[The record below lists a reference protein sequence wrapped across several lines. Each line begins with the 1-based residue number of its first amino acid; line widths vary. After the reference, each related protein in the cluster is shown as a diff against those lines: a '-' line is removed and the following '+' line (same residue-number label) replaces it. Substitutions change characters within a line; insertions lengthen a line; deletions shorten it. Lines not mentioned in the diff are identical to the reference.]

1 MMAGVWIIAETREQA
16 LELLGAGRSLA
27 PEMGTVLTAIV
38 RKAAGPPEDYIA
50 RGADEVFLLPELP
63 PEEPFGAFLPVMAQE
78 AKTASPDLILFIS
91 TARGKELAARLAA
104 RLNCGLCSGCTA
116 LAFDKG
122 AGVLVMERL
131 AYGGA
136 AIQKLTSSA
145 KPVVVTLPP
154 RSFEPAQPM
163 DGRQGKTRE
172 LPSPPPS
179 AVRIIEKKPKE
190 KVAKDITEARVIVCA
205 GRGFDKKEDL
215 ALARELADALGG
227 ELGAT
232 RPLTEEMHWLP
243 EDLCIGLSGVQ
254 VKPDLYVG
262 LGVSGQVQHMTGVR
276 NAKVVCAVNRDENA
290 PIFPLSDFGIVGNLY
305 DVVPKLIAE
314 LKK

>member
-1 MMAGVWIIAETREQA
+1 LLASE
-16 LELLGAGRSLA
+16 LGAA
-27 PEMGTVLTAIV
+27 LTAVV
-38 RKAAGPPEDYIA
+38 RKEAGPPDEYIA
-50 RGADEVFLLPELP
+50 RGADEVLLLPELP
-63 PEEPFGAFLPVMAQE
+63 LDQPYGAHLPVMEQE
-78 AKTASPDLILFIS
+78 AKTASPDIILFIS
-91 TARGKELAARLAA
+91 TSRGKELAARLAA
-104 RLNCGLCSGCTA
+104 RLGAGLCSGCTS
-116 LAFDKG
+116 LSLDKDAG
-122 AGVLVMERL
+122 AIVMERL

-136 AIQKLTSSA
+136 AIQKLTSFA
-145 KPVVVTLPP
+145 KPVVVTVPP
-154 RSFEPAQPM
+154 RTFEPARPM

-179 AVRIIEKKPKE
+179 AVRILERKPKE

-205 GRGFDKKEDL
+205 GRGFDRKEDL

-232 RPLTEEMHWLP
+232 RPLTEEVHWLP

-254 VKPDLYVG
+254 VKPELYVG

-276 NAKVVCAVNRDENA
+276 GAKLVCAVNSDENA
-290 PIFPLSDFGIVGNLY
+290 PIFPLCDFGIVGNLY
-305 DVVPKLIAE
+305 DVVPKLIKE

>member
-1 MMAGVWIIAETREQA
+1 MAGIWIIAETREQA
-16 LELLGAGRSLA
+16 LELLGAGRTLA
-27 PEMGTVLTAIV
+27 PDMGAALTAIV
-38 RKAAGPPEDYIA
+38 RKEAGPPEDYIA
-50 RGADEVFLLPELP
+50 RGADEVLLLAELP
-63 PEEPFGAFLPVMAQE
+63 PEAPFGAHLPVIEQE

-91 TARGKELAARLAA
+91 SARGKELAARLAA
-104 RLNCGLCSGCTA
+104 RLGAGLCSGCTA

-122 AGVLVMERL
+122 SGSIRMERL

-145 KPVVVTLPP
+145 KPVIVAMPP
-154 RSFEPAQPM
+154 RSFEPAQVM

-179 AVRIIEKKPKE
+179 AVRILERKPKE

-215 ALARELADALGG
+215 AIARELADALGG

-254 VKPDLYVG
+254 VKPELYVG
-262 LGVSGQVQHMTGVR
+262 LGVSGQIQHMTGVR
-276 NAKVVCAVNRDENA
+276 GAKIVCAVNRDENA
-290 PIFPLSDFGIVGNLY
+290 PIFALSDFGIVGSLFE
-305 DVVPKLIAE
+305 VVPKLIAE

>member
-1 MMAGVWIIAETREQA
+1 
-16 LELLGAGRSLA
+16 
-27 PEMGTVLTAIV
+27 V
-38 RKAAGPPEDYIA
+38 RKEAGPPDEYIA
-50 RGADEVFLLPELP
+50 RGADEVLLLPELP
-63 PEEPFGAFLPVMAQE
+63 LDQPYGAHLPVMEQE
-78 AKTASPDLILFIS
+78 EKTASPDIILFIS
-91 TARGKELAARLAA
+91 TSRGKELAARLAA
-104 RLNCGLCSGCTA
+104 RLGAGLCSGCTS
-116 LAFDKG
+116 LSLDKDAG
-122 AGVLVMERL
+122 AIVMERL

-136 AIQKLTSSA
+136 AIQKLTSFA
-145 KPVVVTLPP
+145 KPVVVTVPP
-154 RSFEPAQPM
+154 RTFEPARPM

-179 AVRIIEKKPKE
+179 AVRILERKPKE

-205 GRGFDKKEDL
+205 GRGFDRKEDL

-232 RPLTEEMHWLP
+232 RPLTEEVHWLP

-254 VKPDLYVG
+254 VKPELYVG

-276 NAKVVCAVNRDENA
+276 GAKLVCAVNSDENA
-290 PIFPLSDFGIVGNLY
+290 PIFPLCDFGIVGNLY
-305 DVVPKLIAE
+305 DVVPKLIKE

>member
-1 MMAGVWIIAETREQA
+1 MAGIWIVAETREQA

-27 PEMGTVLTAIV
+27 PDMGAALTAIV
-38 RKAAGPPEDYIA
+38 RQEAGPPDEFIA
-50 RGADEVFLLPELP
+50 RGADEVLLLPALP
-63 PEEPFGAFLPVMAQE
+63 PDQPFGAYLPAIEQE
-78 AKTASPDLILFIS
+78 AKTGSPDLILFNA
-91 TARGKELAARLAA
+91 TARGKEMAARLAA
-104 RLNCGLCSGCTA
+104 RLNCGLCSSCTA
-116 LAFDKG
+116 LSFDKG
-122 AGVLVMERL
+122 AGAVVMERL

-136 AIQKLTSSA
+136 AIQKLTSST
-145 KPVVVTLPP
+145 KPVIVTVPP
-154 RSFEPAQPM
+154 RSFEPAQPLE
-163 DGRQGKTRE
+163 GRQGKARE
-172 LPSPPPS
+172 LPAPPAS

-215 ALARELADALGG
+215 GLARQLADALGG

-232 RPLTEEMHWLP
+232 RPLTEEVHWLP

-254 VKPDLYVG
+254 VKPELYVG

-276 NAKVVCAVNRDENA
+276 GAKVVCAVNRDENA

-305 DVVPKLIAE
+305 DVIPKLIEE

>member
-1 MMAGVWIIAETREQA
+1 MAGIWIIAETREQA
-16 LELLGAGRSLA
+16 LELLEAGRTLA
-27 PEMGTVLTAIV
+27 PDMGAALTAVV
-38 RKAAGPPEDYIA
+38 RKVAGPPEDYIA
-50 RGADEVFLLPELP
+50 RGADEVLLLAELP
-63 PEEPFGAFLPVMAQE
+63 PEAPFGAHLPVIEQE

-104 RLNCGLCSGCTA
+104 RLGAGLCSGCTA

-122 AGVLVMERL
+122 SGSIRMERL

-145 KPVVVTLPP
+145 KPVIVAVPP

-179 AVRIIEKKPKE
+179 AVRILERKPKE
-190 KVAKDITEARVIVCA
+190 KVAKDITEARVIVSA

-232 RPLTEEMHWLP
+232 RPLTEEVHWLP

-262 LGVSGQVQHMTGVR
+262 LGVSGQIQHMTGVR
-276 NAKVVCAVNRDENA
+276 GAKVVCAVNRDENA
-290 PIFPLSDFGIVGNLY
+290 PIFALSDFGIVGNLY
-305 DVVPKLIAE
+305 EVVPKLIAE

>member
-1 MMAGVWIIAETREQA
+1 MAGVWIVAETREQA
-16 LELLGAGRSLA
+16 LELLGASRSLA
-27 PEMGTVLTAIV
+27 PDMGAALTAIV
-38 RKAAGPPEDYIA
+38 RQEAGPPDEFIA
-50 RGADEVFLLPELP
+50 RGADEVLLLPALP
-63 PEEPFGAFLPVMAQE
+63 PDQPFGAYLPAIEQE
-78 AKTASPDLILFIS
+78 AKTGSPDLILFNA
-91 TARGKELAARLAA
+91 TARGKEMAARLAA
-104 RLNCGLCSGCTA
+104 RLNCGLCSSCTA
-116 LAFDKG
+116 LSFDKG
-122 AGVLVMERL
+122 AGAVVMERL

-136 AIQKLTSSA
+136 AIQKLTSST
-145 KPVVVTLPP
+145 KPVIVTVPP
-154 RSFEPAQPM
+154 RSFEPAQPLE
-163 DGRQGKTRE
+163 GRQGKARE
-172 LPSPPPS
+172 LPAPPAS

-215 ALARELADALGG
+215 GLARQLADALGG

-232 RPLTEEMHWLP
+232 RPLTEEVHWLP

-254 VKPDLYVG
+254 VKPELYVG

-276 NAKVVCAVNRDENA
+276 GAKVVCAVNRDENA

>member
-1 MMAGVWIIAETREQA
+1 M
-16 LELLGAGRSLA
+16 
-27 PEMGTVLTAIV
+27 
-38 RKAAGPPEDYIA
+38 
-50 RGADEVFLLPELP
+50 
-63 PEEPFGAFLPVMAQE
+63 
-78 AKTASPDLILFIS
+78 LFHA
-91 TARGKELAARLAA
+91 TARGKEMAARLAA
-104 RLNCGLCSGCTA
+104 RLNCGLCSSCTA
-116 LAFDKG
+116 LSFDKD
-122 AGVLVMERL
+122 AGSIRLERL

-136 AIQKLTSSA
+136 AIQKVTSSTR
-145 KPVVVTLPP
+145 PVIVTVPP
-154 RSFEPAQPM
+154 RSFEPAQHL

-232 RPLTEEMHWLP
+232 RPLTEEVHWLP

-254 VKPDLYVG
+254 VKPELYVG

-276 NAKVVCAVNRDENA
+276 GAKIVCAVNRDENA
-290 PIFPLSDFGIVGNLY
+290 PIFPLCDFGIVGTLY
-305 DVVPKLIAE
+305 EVVPKLIEE

>member
-1 MMAGVWIIAETREQA
+1 MAGVWIIAERREQA
-16 LELLGAGRSLA
+16 LELLGAGQSLA
-27 PEMGTVLTAIV
+27 PDMGAALTAIV
-38 RKAAGPPEDYIA
+38 RKEAGLPDEYIA
-50 RGADEVFLLPELP
+50 CGADEVLLLPALP
-63 PEEPFGAFLPVMAQE
+63 PDQPFGAYLPAIEQE
-78 AKTASPDLILFIS
+78 AKAGSPDLILFNA
-91 TARGKELAARLAA
+91 TARGKEMAACLAARLD
-104 RLNCGLCSGCTA
+104 CGLCSSCTA
-116 LAFDKG
+116 LSFDKG
-122 AGVLVMERL
+122 AGTVVMERL

-145 KPVVVTLPP
+145 RPVIVTVPP
-154 RSFEPAQPM
+154 RSFEPAQPQE
-163 DGRQGKTRE
+163 GRQGKVRE
-172 LPSPPPS
+172 LPSPPAS

-190 KVAKDITEARVIVCA
+190 KVVKDITEARVIVCA

-232 RPLTEEMHWLP
+232 RPLTEEVHWLP

-254 VKPDLYVG
+254 VKPELYIG

-276 NAKVVCAVNRDENA
+276 GAKVVCAVNRDENA
-290 PIFPLSDFGIVGNLY
+290 PIFPLCDFGIVGNLY
-305 DVVPKLIAE
+305 DVVPKIIEE

>member
-1 MMAGVWIIAETREQA
+1 MAGIWIIAETREQA
-16 LELLGAGRSLA
+16 LELLGAGRTLA
-27 PEMGTVLTAIV
+27 PDMGAALTAVV
-38 RKAAGPPEDYIA
+38 RKEAGPPEDYIA
-50 RGADEVFLLPELP
+50 RGADEVLLLAELP
-63 PEEPFGAFLPVMAQE
+63 PEAPFGAHLPVIEQE

-91 TARGKELAARLAA
+91 SARGKELAARLAA
-104 RLNCGLCSGCTA
+104 RLGAGLCSGCTA

-122 AGVLVMERL
+122 SGSIRMERL

-145 KPVVVTLPP
+145 KPVIVAVPP
-154 RSFEPAQPM
+154 RSFEPAQAA

-179 AVRIIEKKPKE
+179 AVRVLERKPKE

-215 ALARELADALGG
+215 ALARALADALGG

-254 VKPDLYVG
+254 VKPELYVG
-262 LGVSGQVQHMTGVR
+262 LGVSGQIQHMTGVR
-276 NAKVVCAVNRDENA
+276 GAKVVCAVNRDENA
-290 PIFPLSDFGIVGNLY
+290 PIFALSDFGIVGSLY
-305 DVVPKLIAE
+305 EVVPKIIEE

>member
-1 MMAGVWIIAETREQA
+1 MAGVWIVAETREQA
-16 LELLGAGRSLA
+16 FELLAAGRSLA
-27 PEMGTVLTAIV
+27 PDMGAAVTAVIS
-38 RKAAGPPEDYIA
+38 RGSASPEECIS
-50 RGADEVFLLPELP
+50 RGADEVLLLAELAP
-63 PEEPFGAFLPVMAQE
+63 GEPFGAQLPVIEQE
-78 AKTASPDLILFIS
+78 ARAASPDVILFS
-91 TARGKELAARLAA
+91 ATARGKEMAARRAARLGA
-104 RLNCGLCSGCTA
+104 GLCSACTA
-116 LAFDKG
+116 ISFDKG
-122 AGVLVMERL
+122 TGSVVMERI

-136 AIQKLTSSA
+136 ATQKLTA
-145 KPVVVTLPP
+145 PARPVLVTVPP
-154 RSFEPAQPM
+154 RSFEPVAAV

-172 LPSPPPS
+172 LPAPPPS
-179 AVRIIEKKPKE
+179 PVKIVERKPKE

-215 ALARELADALGG
+215 VLARQLADALGG

-232 RPLTEEMHWLP
+232 RPLTEEVHWLP

-276 NAKVVCAVNRDENA
+276 GAKVVCAVNRDENA
-290 PIFPLSDFGIVGNLY
+290 PIFALSDFGIVGNLY
-305 DVVPKLIAE
+305 EVVPKIIEE

>member
-1 MMAGVWIIAETREQA
+1 MAGIWIIAETREQA
-16 LELLGAGRSLA
+16 LELLGAGRTLA
-27 PEMGTVLTAIV
+27 PDMGAALTAVV
-38 RKAAGPPEDYIA
+38 RKEAGPPEDYIA
-50 RGADEVFLLPELP
+50 RGADEVLLLAELP
-63 PEEPFGAFLPVMAQE
+63 PEAPFGAHLPVIEQE

-91 TARGKELAARLAA
+91 SARGKELAGRLAA
-104 RLNCGLCSGCTA
+104 RLGAGLCSGCTA

-122 AGVLVMERL
+122 SGSIRMERL

-145 KPVVVTLPP
+145 KPVIVAMPP
-154 RSFEPAQPM
+154 RSFEPAQVM

-179 AVRIIEKKPKE
+179 AVRILERKPKE

-254 VKPDLYVG
+254 VKPELYVG
-262 LGVSGQVQHMTGVR
+262 LGVSGQIQHMTGVR
-276 NAKVVCAVNRDENA
+276 GAKIVCAVNRDENA
-290 PIFPLSDFGIVGNLY
+290 PIFALSDFGIVGSLY
-305 DVVPKLIAE
+305 EVVPKLIAE

>member
-1 MMAGVWIIAETREQA
+1 MAGVWIIAETREQA

-27 PEMGTVLTAIV
+27 PDMGATITAVV
-38 RKAAGPPEDYIA
+38 RKGAGTPEEYISC
-50 RGADEVFLLPELP
+50 GADEVLQLP
-63 PEEPFGAFLPVMAQE
+63 PLPPDQPFGAYLPVIEQE
-78 AKTASPDLILFIS
+78 ARAGSPDLILFNA

-104 RLNCGLCSGCTA
+104 RLNCGLCSSCAA
-116 LAFDKG
+116 LAFDKAAG
-122 AGVLVMERL
+122 AVVMERL

-136 AIQKLTSSA
+136 AIQKITSSA
-145 KPVVVTLPP
+145 KPIIITVPP
-154 RSFEPAQPM
+154 RSFESAKPLE
-163 DGRQGKTRE
+163 GRQGKTRE
-172 LPSPPPS
+172 LASPPAS

-232 RPLTEEMHWLP
+232 RPLTEEVHWLP

-254 VKPDLYVG
+254 VKPELYVG

-276 NAKVVCAVNRDENA
+276 GAKIVCAVNHDENA
-290 PIFPLSDFGIVGNLY
+290 PIFPLCDFGIVGNLY
-305 DVVPKLIAE
+305 DVVPKLIEE

>member
-1 MMAGVWIIAETREQA
+1 ME
-16 LELLGAGRSLA
+16 
-27 PEMGTVLTAIV
+27 
-38 RKAAGPPEDYIA
+38 
-50 RGADEVFLLPELP
+50 
-63 PEEPFGAFLPVMAQE
+63 QE

-104 RLNCGLCSGCTA
+104 RLGAGLCSGCTA

-122 AGVLVMERL
+122 SGSIRMERL

-136 AIQKLTSSA
+136 ATQKLTSST
-145 KPVVVTLPP
+145 KPVVVTVPP
-154 RSFEPAQPM
+154 RFCEPAQVV
-163 DGRQGKTRE
+163 DGRTGKTRE
-172 LPSPPPS
+172 LPSSPPS
-179 AVRIIEKKPKE
+179 AVRILERKPKE

-215 ALARELADALGG
+215 GLARELADALGG

>member
-1 MMAGVWIIAETREQA
+1 MAGIWIIAETREQA
-16 LELLGAGRSLA
+16 LELLEAGRTLA
-27 PEMGTVLTAIV
+27 PDMGAALTAVV
-38 RKAAGPPEDYIA
+38 RKVAGPPEDYIA
-50 RGADEVFLLPELP
+50 RGADEVLLLAELP
-63 PEEPFGAFLPVMAQE
+63 PEAPFGAHLPVIEQE
-78 AKTASPDLILFIS
+78 AKTASPDLILFIAS
-91 TARGKELAARLAA
+91 ARGKEMAARLAA
-104 RLNCGLCSGCTA
+104 RLGAGLCSGCTA

-122 AGVLVMERL
+122 SGSIRMERL

-145 KPVVVTLPP
+145 KPVIVAVPP
-154 RSFEPAQPM
+154 RSFEPAQAV
-163 DGRQGKTRE
+163 DGRKGKTRE

-179 AVRIIEKKPKE
+179 AVRVLERKPKE

-215 ALARELADALGG
+215 ALARALADALGG

-254 VKPDLYVG
+254 VKPELYVG
-262 LGVSGQVQHMTGVR
+262 LGVSGQIQHMTGVR
-276 NAKVVCAVNRDENA
+276 GAKIVCAVNRDENA
-290 PIFPLSDFGIVGNLY
+290 PIFALSDFGIVGSLY
-305 DVVPKLIAE
+305 EVVPKLIAE

>member
-1 MMAGVWIIAETREQA
+1 MAGVWIIAETREQA

-27 PEMGTVLTAIV
+27 PDMGAALTAIV
-38 RKAAGPPEDYIA
+38 RTEAGLPDDFIA
-50 RGADEVFLLPELP
+50 CGADEVLLLQALP
-63 PEEPFGAFLPVMAQE
+63 PDQPFGAYLPAIAQE
-78 AKTASPDLILFIS
+78 AKAGSPDLILFNA
-91 TARGKELAARLAA
+91 TARGKEMAARLAA
-104 RLNCGLCSGCTA
+104 RLNCGLCSSCTA

-122 AGVLVMERL
+122 AGSVVMERL

-136 AIQKLTSSA
+136 AIQKLTA
-145 KPVVVTLPP
+145 LARPVIVTVPP
-154 RSFEPAQPM
+154 RSFEPAQHM

-172 LPSPPPS
+172 LPAPPLS

-215 ALARELADALGG
+215 GLARELADALGG

-232 RPLTEEMHWLP
+232 RPLTEEVHWLP

-254 VKPDLYVG
+254 VKPELYIG

-276 NAKVVCAVNRDENA
+276 GAKIVCAVNRDENA
-290 PIFPLSDFGIVGNLY
+290 PIFALSDFGIVGNLY
-305 DVVPKLIAE
+305 DVVPKIIEE

>member
-1 MMAGVWIIAETREQA
+1 MAGVWIIGETREQA
-16 LELLGAGRSLA
+16 LELQGGGRSLA
-27 PEMGTVLTAIV
+27 PDMGAALTAIV
-38 RKAAGPPEDYIA
+38 RKEAGLPDEYISC
-50 RGADEVFLLPELP
+50 GADEVLLLPALQP
-63 PEEPFGAFLPVMAQE
+63 DQPFGAFLPVIEQE
-78 AKTASPDLILFIS
+78 AKTVSPDLILFMA
-91 TARGKELAARLAA
+91 TARGKEMAARLAA
-104 RLNCGLCSGCTA
+104 RLNCGLCSSCTA

-122 AGVLVMERL
+122 SGAVVMERM

-145 KPVVVTLPP
+145 RPVIVTVPP
-154 RSFEPAQPM
+154 RSFEPARPM
-163 DGRQGKTRE
+163 DGRQGKVRE

-179 AVRIIEKKPKE
+179 TVRIIERKPKE

-215 ALARELADALGG
+215 ALARELADALVG

-232 RPLTEEMHWLP
+232 RPLTEEVHWLP

-254 VKPDLYVG
+254 VKPELYVG

-276 NAKVVCAVNRDENA
+276 GAKVVCAVNRDENA
-290 PIFPLSDFGIVGNLY
+290 PIFPLCDFGIVGNLY
-305 DVVPKLIAE
+305 DVVPKIIEE

>member
-1 MMAGVWIIAETREQA
+1 MTGVWIIAETREQA

-27 PEMGTVLTAIV
+27 PDMGVAMTAVV
-38 RKAAGPPEDYIA
+38 RKKTA
-50 RGADEVFLLPELP
+50 P
-63 PEEPFGAFLPVMAQE
+63 PEEYIACGTDEVLQLPVLPPDQPFGTYLPVIEQE
-78 AKTASPDLILFIS
+78 AKAGSPDLILLNA

-104 RLNCGLCSGCTA
+104 RLNCGLCSSCMA
-116 LAFDKG
+116 LAFDKA
-122 AGVLVMERL
+122 AGSLVMERL

-136 AIQKLTSSA
+136 AIQKLTSPA
-145 KPVVVTLPP
+145 KPVIITVPP
-154 RSFEPAQPM
+154 RSFEPAQPLQ
-163 DGRQGKTRE
+163 GRQGKIRE
-172 LPSPPPS
+172 LASPPAS

-232 RPLTEEMHWLP
+232 RPLTEEVHWLP

-254 VKPDLYVG
+254 VKPELYEG
-262 LGVSGQVQHMTGVR
+262 LGGSGQVQHMTGVR
-276 NAKVVCAVNRDENA
+276 GAKIVCAVNREENA
-290 PIFPLSDFGIVGNLY
+290 PIFPLCDFGIVGNLY
-305 DVVPKLIAE
+305 DVVPKLIEE

>member
-1 MMAGVWIIAETREQA
+1 MAGIWIIAETREQA

-27 PEMGTVLTAIV
+27 PGMGAALTAIV
-38 RKAAGPPEDYIA
+38 RKEAGPPEETIA

-63 PEEPFGAFLPVMAQE
+63 PDQPFGAHLPVIEQE
-78 AKTASPDLILFIS
+78 AKAVSPDVILFIS
-91 TARGKELAARLAA
+91 SARGKEMAARLAA
-104 RLNCGLCSGCTA
+104 RLGAGLCSGCTA
-116 LAFDKG
+116 LAFDKASG
-122 AGVLVMERL
+122 SIRMERL

-145 KPVVVTLPP
+145 KPVVITVPP
-154 RSFEPAQPM
+154 RSFEPAQTM

-179 AVRIIEKKPKE
+179 AVRILERKPKE

-205 GRGFDKKEDL
+205 GRGFDRKEDL

-254 VKPDLYVG
+254 VKPELYVG
-262 LGVSGQVQHMTGVR
+262 LGVSGQIQHMTGVR
-276 NAKVVCAVNRDENA
+276 GAKIVCAVNRDENA
-290 PIFPLSDFGIVGNLY
+290 PIFALSDFGIVGSLY
-305 DVVPKLIAE
+305 EVVPKIIEE

>member
-1 MMAGVWIIAETREQA
+1 
-16 LELLGAGRSLA
+16 
-27 PEMGTVLTAIV
+27 
-38 RKAAGPPEDYIA
+38 
-50 RGADEVFLLPELP
+50 
-63 PEEPFGAFLPVMAQE
+63 
-78 AKTASPDLILFIS
+78 
-91 TARGKELAARLAA
+91 
-104 RLNCGLCSGCTA
+104 
-116 LAFDKG
+116 
-122 AGVLVMERL
+122 MERL

-145 KPVVVTLPP
+145 KPVIVTVPP
-154 RSFEPAQPM
+154 RTFEPAQPLE
-163 DGRQGKTRE
+163 GRQGKTRE

-215 ALARELADALGG
+215 AIARELADALGG

-254 VKPDLYVG
+254 VKPELVCWPG
-262 LGVSGQVQHMTGVR
+262 RLGPDPAYDGRSRRQGRLRRQPRRERAHLPAFR
-276 NAKVVCAVNRDENA
+276 FRDRGK
-290 PIFPLSDFGIVGNLY
+290 PL
-305 DVVPKLIAE
+305 
-314 LKK
+314 

>member
-1 MMAGVWIIAETREQA
+1 M
-16 LELLGAGRSLA
+16 GAA
-27 PEMGTVLTAIV
+27 LTAVV
-38 RKAAGPPEDYIA
+38 RKEAGPPEDYIA
-50 RGADEVFLLPELP
+50 RGADEVLLLAELP
-63 PEEPFGAFLPVMAQE
+63 PEAPFGAHLPVIEQE

-91 TARGKELAARLAA
+91 SARGKELAARLAA
-104 RLNCGLCSGCTA
+104 RLGAGLCSGCTA

-122 AGVLVMERL
+122 SGSIRMERL

-145 KPVVVTLPP
+145 KPIIVAVPP
-154 RSFEPAQPM
+154 RSFEPAQAV

-179 AVRIIEKKPKE
+179 AVRVLERKPKE

-215 ALARELADALGG
+215 ALARALADALGG

-254 VKPDLYVG
+254 VKPELYVG
-262 LGVSGQVQHMTGVR
+262 LGVSGQIQHMTGVR
-276 NAKVVCAVNRDENA
+276 GAKVVCAVNRDENA
-290 PIFPLSDFGIVGNLY
+290 PIFALSDFGIVGSLY
-305 DVVPKLIAE
+305 EVVPKIIEE

>member
-1 MMAGVWIIAETREQA
+1 MAGVWIVAETREQA
-16 LELLGAGRSLA
+16 LELLGAGRSVA
-27 PEMGTVLTAIV
+27 ADMGTALTAIV
-38 RKAAGPPEDYIA
+38 RKETGPPEDYIA
-50 RGADEVFLLPELP
+50 RGADEAFLLPELP
-63 PEEPFGAFLPVMAQE
+63 PGEPFGAHLPVIEQE
-78 AKTASPDLILFIS
+78 AKAGSPDLILFNA
-91 TARGKELAARLAA
+91 TARGKEMAARLAA
-104 RLNCGLCSGCTA
+104 RLNSGLCSSCTA
-116 LAFDKG
+116 LSFDKG
-122 AGVLVMERL
+122 AGSLRMERL

-136 AIQKLTSSA
+136 AIQKLTSSVV
-145 KPVVVTLPP
+145 PVVVTVPP
-154 RSFEPAQPM
+154 RTFEPAQVM
-163 DGRQGKTRE
+163 DGRQGKSRE
-172 LPSPPPS
+172 LPAPPPS
-179 AVRIIEKKPKE
+179 AVKIVERKPKE

-215 ALARELADALGG
+215 ALARELAEVLGG

-243 EDLCIGLSGVQ
+243 ADLCIGLSGVQ
-254 VKPDLYVG
+254 VKPELYVG

-276 NAKVVCAVNRDENA
+276 GAKVACAVNRDENA

>member
-1 MMAGVWIIAETREQA
+1 MAA
-16 LELLGAGRSLA
+16 LQSRNSRLPPNPSSSPSRPGASSPPSLRRAGR
-27 PEMGTVLTAIV
+27 
-38 RKAAGPPEDYIA
+38 
-50 RGADEVFLLPELP
+50 
-63 PEEPFGAFLPVMAQE
+63 AQ
-78 AKTASPDLILFIS
+78 I
-91 TARGKELAARLAA
+91 
-104 RLNCGLCSGCTA
+104 
-116 LAFDKG
+116 
-122 AGVLVMERL
+122 
-131 AYGGA
+131 
-136 AIQKLTSSA
+136 
-145 KPVVVTLPP
+145 
-154 RSFEPAQPM
+154 
-163 DGRQGKTRE
+163 RE

-232 RPLTEEMHWLP
+232 RPLTEEVHWLP

-254 VKPDLYVG
+254 VKPELYVG

-276 NAKVVCAVNRDENA
+276 GAKVVCAVNRDENA
-290 PIFPLSDFGIVGNLY
+290 PIFPLCDFGIVGNLY

>member
-1 MMAGVWIIAETREQA
+1 M
-16 LELLGAGRSLA
+16 GA
-27 PEMGTVLTAIV
+27 VLTAVV
-38 RKAAGPPEDYIA
+38 RKETGPPEDYIA
-50 RGADEVFLLPELP
+50 RGADEVLLLPVLP
-63 PEEPFGAFLPVMAQE
+63 PEAPFGAHLPVIEQE
-78 AKTASPDLILFIS
+78 AKTALPDLILFIS
-91 TARGKELAARLAA
+91 SARGKEMAARLAA
-104 RLNCGLCSGCTA
+104 RLGAGLCSGCTA

-122 AGVLVMERL
+122 SGSIRMERL

-145 KPVVVTLPP
+145 RPVIVAVPP
-154 RSFEPAQPM
+154 RSFEPAQAA
-163 DGRQGKTRE
+163 DGRKGKTRE

-179 AVRIIEKKPKE
+179 AVRVLERKPKE

-254 VKPDLYVG
+254 VKPELYVG
-262 LGVSGQVQHMTGVR
+262 LGVSGQIQHMTGVR
-276 NAKVVCAVNRDENA
+276 GAKVVCAVNRDENA
-290 PIFPLSDFGIVGNLY
+290 PIFALSDFGIVGSLY
-305 DVVPKLIAE
+305 EVVPKLIAE

>member
-1 MMAGVWIIAETREQA
+1 MAGIWIIAETREEA

-27 PEMGTVLTAIV
+27 PDMGVVLSAVV
-38 RKAAGPPEDYIA
+38 RKEVGPPEDYIA

-63 PEEPFGAFLPVMAQE
+63 PDQPFGAHLPVIEQE
-78 AKTASPDLILFIS
+78 AKAAAPDVILFIS
-91 TARGKELAARLAA
+91 SARGKELAARLAG
-104 RLNCGLCSGCTA
+104 RLNCGLCSSCTA
-116 LAFDKG
+116 LSFDKD
-122 AGVLVMERL
+122 AGTVVMERL

-145 KPVVVTLPP
+145 RPIIVTVPP
-154 RSFEPAQPM
+154 RSFEPAQHL

-179 AVRIIEKKPKE
+179 AVRILEKKPKE

-254 VKPDLYVG
+254 VKPELYVG
-262 LGVSGQVQHMTGVR
+262 LGVSGQIQHMTGVR
-276 NAKVVCAVNRDENA
+276 NAKLVCAVNRDENA
-290 PIFPLSDFGIVGNLY
+290 LIFALSDFGIVGSLY
-305 DVVPKLIAE
+305 DVVPKLIEE

>member
-1 MMAGVWIIAETREQA
+1 MAGIWIIAETREQA
-16 LELLGAGRSLA
+16 LELLGAGRTLA
-27 PEMGTVLTAIV
+27 PDMGAALTAVV
-38 RKAAGPPEDYIA
+38 RKEAGPPEDYIA
-50 RGADEVFLLPELP
+50 RGADEVLLLAELP
-63 PEEPFGAFLPVMAQE
+63 PEAPFGAHLPVIEQE
-78 AKTASPDLILFIS
+78 AKTALPDLILFIS
-91 TARGKELAARLAA
+91 SARGKELAARLAA
-104 RLNCGLCSGCTA
+104 RLGAGLCSGCTA

-122 AGVLVMERL
+122 SGSIRMERL

-145 KPVVVTLPP
+145 KPAIVAVPP
-154 RSFEPAQPM
+154 RSFEPAQAM

-179 AVRIIEKKPKE
+179 AVRVLERKPKE

-215 ALARELADALGG
+215 ALARALADALGG

-254 VKPDLYVG
+254 VKPELYVG
-262 LGVSGQVQHMTGVR
+262 LGVSGQIQHMTGVR
-276 NAKVVCAVNRDENA
+276 GAKVVCAVNRDENA
-290 PIFPLSDFGIVGNLY
+290 PIFALSDFGIVGSLY
-305 DVVPKLIAE
+305 EVVPKIIEE

>member
-1 MMAGVWIIAETREQA
+1 MAGIWIIAETREQA

-27 PEMGTVLTAIV
+27 PDMGAAMTAIV
-38 RKAAGPPEDYIA
+38 KKETAPPEEYISC
-50 RGADEVFLLPELP
+50 GADEVLQLPALP
-63 PEEPFGAFLPVMAQE
+63 SDQPFGAFLPVIEQE
-78 AKTASPDLILFIS
+78 AKAGLPDVILFIA
-91 TARGKELAARLAA
+91 TARGKEMSARLAA
-104 RLNCGLCSGCTA
+104 RLDCGLCSSCTA
-116 LAFDKG
+116 LSFDRG
-122 AGVLVMERL
+122 AGAVVMERL

-145 KPVVVTLPP
+145 RPVIVTVPP
-154 RSFEPAQPM
+154 RSFEPAQPLE
-163 DGRQGKTRE
+163 GRQGKIRE

-179 AVRIIEKKPKE
+179 AVSIIEKKPKE

-232 RPLTEEMHWLP
+232 RPLTEEVHWLP

-254 VKPDLYVG
+254 VKPELYVG

-276 NAKVVCAVNRDENA
+276 GAKVVCAVNRDENA
-290 PIFPLSDFGIVGNLY
+290 PIFPLCDFGIVGNLY
-305 DVVPKLIAE
+305 EVVPKLIAE